1 MRIFR
6 GKDRDDSPC
15 LTPDGRT
22 AESESVPAWAPFP
35 SIISPVILAVGFAL
49 CLLAGCF
56 PPPAANDQGAHQS
69 LVEIGERALET
80 AEELENKDETA
91 EANLYYRRALWAFRY
106 HEQLT
111 GEEPLLLEEALE
123 GKKRTEKE

>member
-1 MRIFR
+1 MRISR
-6 GKDRDDSPC
+6 RLDQGEQAVNV
-15 LTPDGRT
+15 TGGWT
-22 AESESVPAWAPFP
+22 ARNASVPAVRSFRLLAPAIF
-35 SIISPVILAVGFAL
+35 L
-49 CLLAGCF
+49 CLSLALIPGCF
-56 PPPAANDQGAHQS
+56 PTANTNDQGAHQS

-80 AEELENKDETA
+80 AEEMENRDENA

-123 GKKRTEKE
+123 GKKRTDK